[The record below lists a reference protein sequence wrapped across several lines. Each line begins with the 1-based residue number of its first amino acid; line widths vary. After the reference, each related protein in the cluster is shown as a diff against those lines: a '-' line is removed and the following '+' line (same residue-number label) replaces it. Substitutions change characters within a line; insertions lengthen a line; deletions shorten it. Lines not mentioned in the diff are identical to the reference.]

1 MKVIGDQIKAIM
13 HPYISSMYLKKDF
26 GNSKAGEDVL
36 VIDTEFPSEE
46 EGTHKSFDSYL
57 VDLLIDLEELKNQA
71 EREVGRFDRVDI
83 RTH

>member
-1 MKVIGDQIKAIM
+1 MKVIADPIKTIT

-26 GNSKAGEDVL
+26 ANHHAGEDVL
-36 VIDTEFPSEE
+36 VIDAEFPSEE

-57 VDLLIDLEELKNQA
+57 IDLLIDLEELKNQA